1 MTQIRP
7 ATPDD
12 APQIARLLNPILRD
26 TTISFTSIEKTD
38 QDIATSIT
46 EHLGQDL
53 PFLVAHNGEH
63 IQGVASY
70 APFRKGPGYAR
81 TMEHTVYVDPD
92 CFGKGIGK
100 LLMAALE
107 AHAHLSGI
115 TTLIGGISAEN
126 TAGISFHARLG
137 FVLTG
142 HLPAVGHK
150 FGRDL
155 DLILMQKSL
164 VTGDT

>member
-1 MTQIRP
+1 MTQIRT
-7 ATPDD
+7 ARAEDV
-12 APQIARLLNPILRD
+12 PQIAALLNPILRD
-26 TTISFTSIEKTD
+26 TTISFTTVEKSD
-38 QDIATSIT
+38 AEIAAQIK
-46 EHLGQDL
+46 EHVDQDL
-53 PFLVAHNGEH
+53 PFLVAHSESE

-81 TMEHTVYVDPD
+81 TMEHTIYVAPNVL
-92 CFGKGIGK
+92 GKGIGR
-100 LLMAALE
+100 LLLAALE

-126 TAGISFHARLG
+126 TAGISFHARQG

-142 HLPAVGHK
+142 HLPGVGHK

-164 VTGDT
+164 VTP